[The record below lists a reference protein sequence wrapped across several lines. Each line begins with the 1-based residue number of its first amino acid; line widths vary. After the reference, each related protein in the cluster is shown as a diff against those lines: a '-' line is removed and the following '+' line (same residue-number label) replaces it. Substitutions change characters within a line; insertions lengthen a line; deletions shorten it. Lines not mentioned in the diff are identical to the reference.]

1 MASKQRGGR
10 GGHKAPA
17 PAPTTPVDPATLPRR
32 VAIQIEFY
40 FSDRNLVTDRFF
52 REELAKSTE
61 G

>member
-1 MASKQRGGR
+1 
-10 GGHKAPA
+10 
-17 PAPTTPVDPATLPRR
+17 